1 MTTSTSVSVP
11 CPDVLV
17 PTADDLEEIIIFI
30 GNQYGWEYIEPIN
43 EILGAFPLSHTWNKV
58 DLDIPELEWEGKIQ
72 AMIEEFKLF
81 PIIKIAE
88 FLSVPLSVPIPG
100 LGITVDCQRLIADPS
115 YKVQLLKELEELGDG
130 VLDLFLSKTSL
141 ENWDGTFGIDSPDI
155 KLSKAWKEICEEIQ
169 KTLQSGGMSAM
180 LKIVDSTAFEVI
192 KEVLEEALPDEFAFF
207 VSLIT
212 EIPKGQLLGGEMID
226 VDAIIVALRKQAEEA
241 GQDLQEAILEYEL
254 PLVSDIPSFLG
265 LEDVLPKTL
274 GDLIDLDK
282 TQQRKKIDM
291 PNWNIQKLFERLK
304 TFFKDLPQLLLEQV
318 LLLLEAVEA
327 LISQFIPDEVFPP
340 YTLCKFL
347 TFLGFPKQISVSNLV
362 LDGA

>member
-1 MTTSTSVSVP
+1 MTTSTSVSIP
-11 CPDVLV
+11 CPDALV

-130 VLDLFLSKTSL
+130 VLDLFLSKTTL
-141 ENWDGTFGIDSPDI
+141 GNWDGTFGIDSPDI

-180 LKIVDSTAFEVI
+180 LKIVESTGFELI
-192 KEVLEEALPDEFAFF
+192 KEALEKALPKEFAFF
-207 VSLIT
+207 VTLIT
-212 EIPKGQLLGGEMID
+212 EIPKGAIMGQPQID
-226 VDAIIVALRKQAEEA
+226 VDEIIVTLRKQAQEA

-254 PLVSDIPSFLG
+254 PLVSS
-265 LEDVLPKTL
+265 
-274 GDLIDLDK
+274 
-282 TQQRKKIDM
+282 
-291 PNWNIQKLFERLK
+291 
-304 TFFKDLPQLLLEQV
+304 
-318 LLLLEAVEA
+318 
-327 LISQFIPDEVFPP
+327 IPD
-340 YTLCKFL
+340 FL
-347 TFLGFPKQISVSNLV
+347 
-362 LDGA
+362 

>member
-1 MTTSTSVSVP
+1 M
-11 CPDVLV
+11 
-17 PTADDLEEIIIFI
+17 
-30 GNQYGWEYIEPIN
+30 
-43 EILGAFPLSHTWNKV
+43 
-58 DLDIPELEWEGKIQ
+58 
-72 AMIEEFKLF
+72 
-81 PIIKIAE
+81 
-88 FLSVPLSVPIPG
+88 
-100 LGITVDCQRLIADPS
+100 
-115 YKVQLLKELEELGDG
+115 
-130 VLDLFLSKTSL
+130 
-141 ENWDGTFGIDSPDI
+141 
-155 KLSKAWKEICEEIQ
+155 
-169 KTLQSGGMSAM
+169 
-180 LKIVDSTAFEVI
+180 
-192 KEVLEEALPDEFAFF
+192 
-207 VSLIT
+207 
-212 EIPKGQLLGGEMID
+212 GQPQID
-226 VDAIIVALRKQAEEA
+226 VDEIIVTLRKQAQEA

-254 PLVSDIPSFLG
+254 PLVSDIPGFLG